1 MSNKESSDLLK
12 KKRKRDINEISTI
25 KEKQKEIRD
34 ALDSISSNIK
44 LKFNFKTIKFVA
56 AYEIIKTFNF
66 SNPKMDYFFIY
77 LSKEEDICFL
87 IFNLGNMKKIYYK
100 YNMGLT
106 IDILDNKQLSEVIKE
121 DDAFSIIENM
131 DKFEQFYVFKFTKT

>member
-1 MSNKESSDLLK
+1 M
-12 KKRKRDINEISTI
+12 
-25 KEKQKEIRD
+25 
-34 ALDSISSNIK
+34 
-44 LKFNFKTIKFVA
+44 A

-66 SNPKMDYFFIY
+66 SSPKMDYFFIY

-131 DKFEQFYVFKFTKT
+131 DKFEQFYVFKFTKI